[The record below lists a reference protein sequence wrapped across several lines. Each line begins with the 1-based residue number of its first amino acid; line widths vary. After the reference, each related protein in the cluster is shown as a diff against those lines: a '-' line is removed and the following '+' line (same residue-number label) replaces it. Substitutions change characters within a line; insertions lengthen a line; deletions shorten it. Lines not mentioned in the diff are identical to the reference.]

1 MFIANGCDFDCLKAE
16 FRILIS
22 HATKFLSK
30 SSSAKCW
37 PQLFKLKAGL
47 DLFNILHIAELC
59 ISIPLSNAKSERV
72 FSYLWRQLSKEQ
84 MSLSQETLEN
94 ILKLCS
100 SNENCDLESYDKAID
115 LFLTKYPDGTV
126 HMRARHADGH
136 EYPAKRKKATPT
148 GTTIEIIVKPSLTH
162 IHQLLQDGKP
172 TESIDPELIPLSD
185 DSHLSG
191 SEESDIK

>member
-1 MFIANGCDFDCLKAE
+1 
-16 FRILIS
+16 
-22 HATKFLSK
+22 
-30 SSSAKCW
+30 
-37 PQLFKLKAGL
+37 
-47 DLFNILHIAELC
+47 
-59 ISIPLSNAKSERV
+59 
-72 FSYLWRQLSKEQ
+72 

-100 SNENCDLESYDKAID
+100 SNENYKSYNKAIN

-126 HMRARHADGH
+126 HKRARHADGH

-148 GTTIEIIVKPSLTH
+148 GTTIEITVKPSLTH

-172 TESIDPELIPLSD
+172 IENIDPELIPLSY